1 METVNAVA
9 TAVYYILFALSTGAL
24 LYLMFWNPKDRQ
36 K

>member
-1 METVNAVA
+1 METVNAIA
-9 TAVYYILFALSTGAL
+9 TAVYYILFALSIGAL